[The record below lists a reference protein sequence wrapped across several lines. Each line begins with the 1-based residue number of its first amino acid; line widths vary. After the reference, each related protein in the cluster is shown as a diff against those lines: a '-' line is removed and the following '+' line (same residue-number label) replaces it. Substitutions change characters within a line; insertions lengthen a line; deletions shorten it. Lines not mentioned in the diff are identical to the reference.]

1 MPDQDIEGLWAK
13 TTEQLKR
20 DSQTPLLGSWMR
32 EVEPLSFHDGV
43 LLLSVPSEFARQ
55 WLSSRYGSVLKRALA
70 AVTGQSVDVRLEIH
84 RQRAA
89 AAGGAA
95 LAESA
100 FAAPSTPV
108 AAGAFK
114 AAPPAVVPAE
124 APTDARPSPYQ
135 ERLNPKYV
143 FETFVVGSSNRFAHA
158 ASMAVAEMPSRAYNP
173 LFIYGGVGLGKTHLM
188 HAIGHRVLQE
198 HADWRV
204 LYVSSETFT
213 NELITS
219 IQEGR
224 QVQFRQRYRNIDV
237 LLIDDIQ
244 FVAGKESTQEE
255 FFHTFEAL
263 YGARKQIIISSD
275 KAPRDIPTLE
285 ERLRSRF
292 EWGLI
297 SDIQVPDLETRIAIL
312 AKKAQQEGLSVPDD
326 ILQFIASRVDTNIRE
341 LEGALI
347 RVIAYASITRAALNL
362 DLAHEALQHVVA
374 LHKPRPITIRAI
386 QEEVARHYDLKPD
399 DFTSKRRT
407 RSVAFPRQVAMYLAR
422 ELTDASLPKIGEEFG
437 GRDHTTV
444 MHAHAKIHQD
454 RQRDP
459 HLNHLLEELGR
470 RIKSR

>member
-1 MPDQDIEGLWAK
+1 MPDPDIERLWAK

-20 DSQTPLLGSWMR
+20 DSQTPLLDSWMR
-32 EVEPLSFHDGV
+32 EVEPVSFDDGV
-43 LLLSVPSEFARQ
+43 LLLAVPSEFARQ
-55 WLSSRYGSVLKRALA
+55 WLSSRYGGVLKKALH
-70 AVTGQSVDVRLEIH
+70 AVTGRSVDIRLEIH
-84 RQRAA
+84 QQRTASDL
-89 AAGGAA
+89 GAVSDGTYA
-95 LAESA
+95 
-100 FAAPSTPV
+100 V
-108 AAGAFK
+108 AAERV
-114 AAPPAVVPAE
+114 PVPVPAS
-124 APTDARPSPYQ
+124 PRPMRDLNPEPGRDPAGRTYQ
-135 ERLNPKYV
+135 ERLNSKYV
-143 FETFVVGSSNRFAHA
+143 FESFVVGSSNRFAHA
-158 ASMAVAEMPSRAYNP
+158 ACMAVAEMPSRAYNP

-188 HAIGHRVLQE
+188 HAIGHRVLIE
-198 HADWRV
+198 HPDWRV

-224 QVQFRQRYRNIDV
+224 QVQFRHRYRNIDV

-297 SDIQVPDLETRIAIL
+297 GDIQVPDLETRIAIL
-312 AKKAQQEGLSVPDD
+312 AKKAQVEGLRVPDE
-326 ILQFIASRVDTNIRE
+326 ILQFIGSRVDTNIRE

-347 RVIAYASITRAALNL
+347 RVIAYASITQAPLTL
-362 DLAHEALQHVVA
+362 ELAQEALQNVVA

-407 RSVAFPRQVAMYLAR
+407 RAIAFPRQVAMYLAR
-422 ELTDASLPKIGEEFG
+422 ELTEASLPKIGEEFG

-444 MHAHAKIHQD
+444 MHAHAKILHD

-459 HLNHLLEELGR
+459 HLNHLLEEFGR